1 MAVVQCENKH
11 YYDNVKFAQCPHCA
25 KIAEGEM
32 QRQMMIES
40 QRTGTYAAEY
50 IRKNTL
56 RQQTAEK
63 MMPEE
68 NALNRVQSGEK
79 QPREMH
85 SKEVQSR
92 EVQSREMYS
101 KEVQSREKQ
110 SREVH
115 SKEVQSREMHPEE
128 MQLEAMRL
136 KENNMRDNAMRENG
150 IKDGGAQAME
160 EEAALYAA
168 GWLVC
173 TGGKDYGKDFPLYAG
188 FNRIGRTS
196 ENDIVL
202 TDEHLSKGEHCSVIY
217 EEKKNVFYVVPKA
230 GNLVYANDVLVEEA
244 KEIEEGTAIMAGE
257 TELELVVFCKG
268 EKRWEKS
275 RRGR

>member
-25 KIAEGEM
+25 KMAEGEM
-32 QRQMMIES
+32 QRQTMVES
-40 QRTGTYAAEY
+40 RRAGTYASEY
-50 IRKNTL
+50 IRQNML
-56 RQQTAEK
+56 RRQAAEK
-63 MMPEE
+63 KEPKE
-68 NALNRVQSGEK
+68 NAIQHNGMEGSGAGAGGGTEYG
-79 QPREMH
+79 
-85 SKEVQSR
+85 KE
-92 EVQSREMYS
+92 
-101 KEVQSREKQ
+101 
-110 SREVH
+110 
-115 SKEVQSREMHPEE
+115 
-128 MQLEAMRL
+128 AT
-136 KENNMRDNAMRENG
+136 
-150 IKDGGAQAME
+150 
-160 EEAALYAA
+160 LYAA

-173 TGGKDYGKDFPLYAG
+173 TGGGEYGRNFPLYAG

-202 TDEHLSKGEHCSVIY
+202 TDEHLSKGEHFSVIY

-244 KEIEEGTAIMAGE
+244 REIEEGTVILAGE

-275 RRGR
+275 RKGR

>member
-25 KIAEGEM
+25 KMAEGEV

-40 QRTGTYAAEY
+40 QRAGTYASEY
-50 IRKNTL
+50 IRKNML
-56 RQQTAEK
+56 RQQAAEK
-63 MMPEE
+63 ITPEKDV
-68 NALNRVQSGEK
+68 LNGVQPGEK
-79 QPREMH
+79 QSSAMQ
-85 SKEVQSR
+85 SK
-92 EVQSREMYS
+92 
-101 KEVQSREKQ
+101 EKQ
-110 SREVH
+110 SGAMQ
-115 SKEVQSREMHPEE
+115 SKEKQSGAVQSKE
-128 MQLEAMRL
+128 MQSGAMQSKKMQSDAMRH
-136 KENNMRDNAMRENG
+136 KESGIKKNNIRDNAIKENG
-150 IKDGGAQAME
+150 IKGSGSTDYGR
-160 EEAALYAA
+160 EAVLYAA

-173 TGGKDYGKDFPLYAG
+173 TGGQDYGRDFPLYAG

-217 EEKKNVFYVVPKA
+217 EEKKNVFYVVPRA
-230 GNLVYANDVLVEEA
+230 GSLVYANDVLVEEA
-244 KEIEEGTAIMAGE
+244 KEIEEGTVIMAGE

-275 RRGR
+275 RKGR

>member
-25 KIAEGEM
+25 KMAEGEV

-40 QRTGTYAAEY
+40 QRAGTYASEY
-50 IRKNTL
+50 IRKNML

-63 MMPEE
+63 MMPEQD
-68 NALNRVQSGEK
+68 ALNG
-79 QPREMH
+79 
-85 SKEVQSR
+85 
-92 EVQSREMYS
+92 
-101 KEVQSREKQ
+101 VQSREKQ
-110 SREVH
+110 SREVQPREMQSREMH

-136 KENNMRDNAMRENG
+136 KENSIKKNNIRDNAMRENG
-150 IKDGGAQAME
+150 IKDGGEQTME

-173 TGGKDYGKDFPLYAG
+173 TGGKDYGRDFPLYAG

-230 GNLVYANDVLVEEA
+230 GSLVYANDVLVEEA
-244 KEIEEGTAIMAGE
+244 KEIKEGTVIMAGE

-275 RRGR
+275 RKGR